1 MADLISLAKYKEF
14 EGIDSTTNDLKFQTL
29 IPSISQFVK
38 TYCGNSFVDF
48 VSTNKTETFT
58 IDWDTHIVHLDETPI
73 VSIVSVSERSS
84 YSSSYTALS
93 TASQEYFV
101 DTDTDAILRTTASG
115 YKNWPKG
122 VGAVQVVYKAGY
134 SDLPGDL
141 SLAVVDL
148 ITYYF
153 KKEHKERRTL
163 GGASLQN
170 PGTTSD
176 KNNIGLP
183 DHIKRVLDMYKQV

>member
-29 IPSISQFVK
+29 IPSVSQFVK

-84 YSSSYTALS
+84 YSSSYTAL
-93 TASQEYFV
+93 
-101 DTDTDAILRTTASG
+101 
-115 YKNWPKG
+115 
-122 VGAVQVVYKAGY
+122 
-134 SDLPGDL
+134 
-141 SLAVVDL
+141 
-148 ITYYF
+148 
-153 KKEHKERRTL
+153 
-163 GGASLQN
+163 
-170 PGTTSD
+170 
-176 KNNIGLP
+176 
-183 DHIKRVLDMYKQV
+183 